1 MKFAHL
7 ADTHLGRQ
15 KNQKLRETEKRI
27 FQNMIDEILK
37 SNVDFILIAGDF
49 FDVNIPDMETQKLA
63 FEQFK
68 KIKDMDIPI
77 YVIYGSHDSSPN
89 ATAAIDLLDSGGFF
103 TKITYAE
110 SNEEKIT
117 LNFFTDPKTGA
128 KITGFR
134 GLKNDRDITYYEQL
148 DRKPLESE
156 TGFKI
161 FMFHGGINEM
171 VTDNMP
177 DADFMSLSHL
187 PKNFDYYAG
196 GHMHKF
202 TDESYPD
209 YNHVVYPGT
218 LFSGWHAD
226 FIDNAN
232 GQKRGFVLVEFGK
245 EIEKVE
251 FIEIPNI
258 EYALIEIDA
267 KDKKSATVDAEIKS
281 RIKEIDVKEKLV
293 IINVKGELSE
303 GKTTDIDFSQIKDEL
318 STQGTI
324 AVLIN
329 RNQFSSREYNITPAK
344 GSNKEEIETNIFT
357 ENIGQLAI
365 EEKKLLN
372 ENGVS
377 VAKSLLKEIGQPQ
390 LDHEK
395 NLEYEERMDSQAFE
409 VLELDIDDS

>member
-37 SNVDFILIAGDF
+37 SNVDFVLIAGDF
-49 FDVNIPDMETQKLA
+49 FDVNVPDMETQKLA

-110 SNEEKIT
+110 SNEGKIT

-267 KDKKSATVDAEIKS
+267 KNKKSTTVDVEIKS

>member
-37 SNVDFILIAGDF
+37 SNVDFVLIAGDF
-49 FDVNIPDMETQKLA
+49 FDVNIPDMEAQKLA

-110 SNEEKIT
+110 SNEGKIT

-267 KDKKSATVDAEIKS
+267 KNKKSTTVDVEIKS

>member
-15 KNQKLRETEKRI
+15 KNKKLREVEKRI

-110 SNEEKIT
+110 SNEGKII

-202 TDESYPD
+202 ADESYPD

-251 FIEIPNI
+251 FIKIPNI

-267 KDKKSATVDAEIKS
+267 KNKKSATVYAEIKS
-281 RIKEIDVKEKLV
+281 RINEIDVKEKLV

-318 STQGTI
+318 STQETI

-329 RNQFSSREYNITPAK
+329 RNQFSSREYNITPVK

-372 ENGVS
+372 ESGVS

-390 LDHEK
+390 LDNEK

-409 VLELDIDDS
+409 VLELDMDDS

>member
-1 MKFAHL
+1 VKFAHL

-37 SNVDFILIAGDF
+37 SNVDFVLIAGDF

-110 SNEEKIT
+110 SNEGKIT

-267 KDKKSATVDAEIKS
+267 KNKKSTTVDVEIKS

>member
-37 SNVDFILIAGDF
+37 RNVDFVLIAGDF

-110 SNEEKIT
+110 SNEGKIT

-251 FIEIPNI
+251 FFEISII

-267 KDKKSATVDAEIKS
+267 KNKKSTTVDVEIKS

>member
-37 SNVDFILIAGDF
+37 SNVDFVLIAGDF

-110 SNEEKIT
+110 SNEGKIT

-267 KDKKSATVDAEIKS
+267 KNKKSTTVDVEIKS

-324 AVLIN
+324 TVLIN

>member
-15 KNQKLRETEKRI
+15 KNKKLREVEKRI

-110 SNEEKIT
+110 SNEGKII

-148 DRKPLESE
+148 DRNPLESE

-202 TDESYPD
+202 ADESYPD

-251 FIEIPNI
+251 FIKIPNI

-267 KDKKSATVDAEIKS
+267 TVYAEIKS
-281 RIKEIDVKEKLV
+281 RINEIDVKEKLV

-318 STQGTI
+318 STQETI

-329 RNQFSSREYNITPAK
+329 RNQFSSREYNITPVK

-372 ENGVS
+372 ESGVY

-390 LDHEK
+390 LDNEK

-409 VLELDIDDS
+409 VLELDMDDS

>member
-15 KNQKLRETEKRI
+15 KNQKLREVEKRI

-110 SNEEKIT
+110 SNEGKII

-267 KDKKSATVDAEIKS
+267 KNKKSTTVDVEIKS

>member
-37 SNVDFILIAGDF
+37 NNVDFVLIAGDF
-49 FDVNIPDMETQKLA
+49 FDINLPDMESQKLA

-110 SNEEKIT
+110 SNEGKIT

-267 KDKKSATVDAEIKS
+267 KNKKSTTVDVEIKS

>member
-37 SNVDFILIAGDF
+37 SNVDFVLIAGDF

-110 SNEEKIT
+110 SNEGKIT

-171 VTDNMP
+171 VTVNMP

-218 LFSGWHAD
+218 LYSGWHAD

-232 GQKRGFVLVEFGK
+232 GLKRGFVLVEFGK

-267 KDKKSATVDAEIKS
+267 KNKKSTTVDVEIKS

-318 STQGTI
+318 STQETI

-390 LDHEK
+390 LDNEK

>member
-37 SNVDFILIAGDF
+37 SNVDFVLIAGDF

-110 SNEEKIT
+110 SNEGKII

-148 DRKPLESE
+148 DRNPLESE

-202 TDESYPD
+202 ADESYPD

-245 EIEKVE
+245 EVEKVE
-251 FIEIPNI
+251 FIKIPNI

-267 KDKKSATVDAEIKS
+267 KNKKSTTVDAEIKS

-293 IINVKGELSE
+293 MINVKGELSE

-318 STQGTI
+318 STQETI

-344 GSNKEEIETNIFT
+344 GSNKKEIETNIFT

-372 ENGVS
+372 ESGVS
-377 VAKSLLKEIGQPQ
+377 VARSLLKEIGQPQ
-390 LDHEK
+390 LDNEK
-395 NLEYEERMDSQAFE
+395 KPEYEKRIDTEAFE
-409 VLELDIDDS
+409 VLELDMDDS

>member
-37 SNVDFILIAGDF
+37 SNVDFVLIAGDF

-110 SNEEKIT
+110 SNEGKIT

-267 KDKKSATVDAEIKS
+267 KNKKSTTVDVEIKS

-390 LDHEK
+390 LDNEK
-395 NLEYEERMDSQAFE
+395 NLEYEERIDSQAFE
-409 VLELDIDDS
+409 ILELDMDDS